1 MFPRLLTATLLLAIA
16 PLAAADC
23 GDSRLLLRS
32 DNDVYGQ
39 AGQDQ
44 GYSAGFAA
52 TWVSPTITGD
62 DTACLP
68 GVVAFI
74 DRATPWLR
82 WGKGTQRNLALS
94 LHHAIYTPADGT
106 RADVIADD
114 RPYAGLLLL
123 GLAHH
128 VRDQD
133 RLASTRLKLGIVGP
147 SAQGEMAQD
156 ALHQLFG
163 RARFRG
169 WDNQL
174 RDEPLLQLGHE
185 RAWRWRTDDGAGG
198 LGWDRIVYAGAT
210 AGNAITYA
218 NAGVELRFGPR
229 LPDDFGSNPM
239 RLAGEGM
246 APGGEWRARG
256 WDWHFFASLEA
267 RGVAHDITLD
277 GGSAKAGHSVDR
289 REFVAELGLGVVL
302 THGPWR
308 FAGAHY
314 RRSREFVGQDQAP
327 VYGSLTLARAF

>member
-1 MFPRLLTATLLLAIA
+1 MFPRLPTATLLLALA

-52 TWVSPTITGD
+52 TWVSSTLSGD

-68 GVVAFI
+68 GMVAFL
-74 DRATPWLR
+74 DRVTPWLR
-82 WGKGTQRNLALS
+82 WGKGAQRNLALS
-94 LHHAIYTPADGT
+94 LHHAIYTPADGH
-106 RADVIADD
+106 RADVIAED

-123 GLAHH
+123 GLTHH
-128 VRDQD
+128 VRDGE

-185 RAWRWRTDDGAGG
+185 RAWRWRTSDGAGG

-246 APGGEWRARG
+246 APGGEWHGRG

-277 GGSAKAGHSVDR
+277 GGSAKDGHSVDR
-289 REFVAELGLGVVL
+289 RDFVAELGLGVVL

-314 RRSREFVGQDQAP
+314 RRSREFNGQEQAP
-327 VYGSLTLARAF
+327 VYGSLSLGRSF

>member
-1 MFPRLLTATLLLAIA
+1 MFPRLPTATLLLALA

-52 TWVSPTITGD
+52 TWVSPTIPGE
-62 DTACLP
+62 DTSCLP
-68 GVVAFI
+68 GVAAFL

-198 LGWDRIVYAGAT
+198 LCWDRIVYAGAT

-277 GGSAKAGHSVDR
+277 GGSAKDGHSVDR

-314 RRSREFVGQDQAP
+314 RRSREFTGQEQAP

>member
-1 MFPRLLTATLLLAIA
+1 MFPRLPTATLLLALA

-52 TWVSPTITGD
+52 TWFSSTVSGD
-62 DTACLP
+62 DTGCLP
-68 GVVAFI
+68 GLVAFL

-82 WGKGTQRNLALS
+82 WGGGAQRNLALS
-94 LHHAIYTPADGT
+94 LHHAIYTPADGQ
-106 RADVIADD
+106 RADVVAED

-128 VRDQD
+128 VRDGE

-185 RAWRWRTDDGAGG
+185 RAWRWRSDDGAGG

-239 RLAGEGM
+239 RMAGEGM
-246 APGGEWRARG
+246 APGGDWHGRG

-277 GGSAKAGHSVDR
+277 GGSAKDGHSVDR
-289 REFVAELGLGVVL
+289 RDFVAELGLGVVL

-314 RRSREFVGQDQAP
+314 RRSREFNGQEQAP
-327 VYGSLTLARAF
+327 VYGSLSLGRSF